1 MKLVRALIFVSF
13 GTLPAIACAQTT
25 EIFKCID
32 GAGRPTYTSDKRE
45 TTEKKWRSCQLVSRE
60 INVVPSSKLKPSAG
74 ASRELGRFPRETPQQ
89 AASAKGRQREILEQ
103 ELATEQAALAK
114 ARQDLALGTGRPEP
128 LKDSIDTHQ
137 KNIEALLREL
147 SNAR

>member
-13 GTLPAIACAQTT
+13 GTVAAVAGAQTT
-25 EIFKCID
+25 EIFKCVD
-32 GAGRPTYTSDKRE
+32 KGGRPLYTSDKRD
-45 TTEKKWRSCQLVSRE
+45 TTGKKCALVSRE
-60 INVVPSSKLKPSAG
+60 INVVPSQKMKPASG
-74 ASRELGRFPRETPQQ
+74 ASRELGRFPRETAAQ

-103 ELATEQAALAK
+103 ELLVEQAALAK
-114 ARQDLALGTGRPEP
+114 ARQDLAALGPGRGAPI
-128 LKDSIDTHQ
+128 KDSIDTHQ